1 MIEYNYESRTI
12 DDLLKSLYTNGL
24 NNSKYLSNEEIKQ
37 ILTNIGMFKF
47 KGYCYAFK
55 GNLSSYTID
64 DIFMLYFF
72 DKYLTRIVMD
82 LTSSIETKLK
92 TTLVEAC
99 YARLQNLP
107 PSDKNKNNPFFYLI
121 NRNYKRAGFK
131 INNVTVGN
139 WKPLQHSNGHEAY
152 SHYGLYYQSK
162 YSFTVNKNRYIGN
175 ERTIELYPDINYP
188 PFHYIIEG
196 ATLDGV
202 NRFIESLKIGHF
214 DVLKAVSQ
222 KFGVSNHN
230 AFRHYLKRLNELR
243 NRAAHR
249 ERVFNRNYRSI
260 QRSGKFREISSSL
273 NNHKFMDVYLYL
285 FFMLGRIDEYE
296 NLEDFEIKELK
307 VLFLGF
313 RNDYFINKDSY
324 GLIGKMNGEDFMKIK
339 NFIVQGMR

>member
-1 MIEYNYESRTI
+1 MREYNYTSRNI
-12 DDLLKSLYTNGL
+12 DELLHSLYEEGL
-24 NNSKYLSNEEIKQ
+24 KQSKHLSDNEIKK
-37 ILTNIGMFKF
+37 ILNNIGMFKF

-55 GNLSSYTID
+55 GALSTYSID

-92 TTLVEAC
+92 TTLVELC
-99 YARLQNLP
+99 YERLRNLP
-107 PSDKNKNNPFFYLI
+107 TGNNNKNNPFFYLI

-131 INNVTVGN
+131 INNVTIGN
-139 WKPLQHSNGHEAY
+139 WKPLDSTNSQESY
-152 SHYGLYYQSK
+152 SHYGLYYQNK
-162 YSFTVNKNRYIGN
+162 YDFLENKNRYIGN
-175 ERTIELYPDINYP
+175 QSTIELYNDINYP

-202 NRFIESLKIGHF
+202 NRFIESLMIGNY
-214 DVLKAVSQ
+214 DVLKGVSR
-222 KFGVSNHN
+222 KFGVSNGES
-230 AFRHYLKRLNELR
+230 FKHYLKRLNELR

-249 ERVFNRNYRSI
+249 ERIFNRTYRSI
-260 QRSGKFREISSSL
+260 RRTGKFSWISSSL

-285 FFMLGRIDEYE
+285 FFMLGRINEYE

-324 GLIGKMNGEDFMKIK
+324 ELIGKMNGEDFMKIK

>member
-1 MIEYNYESRTI
+1 MREYNYESRNI
-12 DDLLKSLYTNGL
+12 DELLQFLYEDGLKKS
-24 NNSKYLSNEEIKQ
+24 KHLSDIEIKN

-55 GNLSSYTID
+55 GALSGYSID

-92 TTLVEAC
+92 TTLVELC
-99 YARLQNLP
+99 YERLRNLP
-107 PSDKNKNNPFFYLI
+107 AGNNNKNNPFFYLI

-131 INNVTVGN
+131 INNVTLGN
-139 WKPLQHSNGHEAY
+139 WKPLESTNGQECY
-152 SHYGLYYQSK
+152 SHYGLYYQNK
-162 YSFTVNKNRYIGN
+162 YDFSTNKSRYIVN
-175 ERTIELYPDINYP
+175 QPTIELYDDINYP

-202 NRFIESLKIGHF
+202 NRFIESLMIGNY
-214 DVLKAVSQ
+214 DVLKGVSR
-222 KFGVSNHN
+222 KFGVSNGES
-230 AFRHYLKRLNELR
+230 FRHYLKRLNELR

-249 ERVFNRNYRSI
+249 ERIFNRSYRSI
-260 QRSGKFREISSSL
+260 RRTGKFNWISSSL

-296 NLEDFEIKELK
+296 NLEDFELKEFK

-324 GLIGKMNGEDFMKIK
+324 GLIEKMNVEDFMKIK
-339 NFIVQGMR
+339 DFIVQGMK